1 MTINDFYIFQ
11 IRYDFQSND
20 KCVVMQIFANNST
33 VSNKITQ
40 DGIRQILHTALS
52 GGSAE
57 HSELLTVLRTIVKV
71 ITNTVDLNY

>member
-1 MTINDFYIFQ
+1 
-11 IRYDFQSND
+11 
-20 KCVVMQIFANNST
+20 MQIFAGNST

-40 DGIRQILHTALS
+40 DGIRQILYTALS

-71 ITNTVDLNY
+71 NQNTIDLKLLDYL